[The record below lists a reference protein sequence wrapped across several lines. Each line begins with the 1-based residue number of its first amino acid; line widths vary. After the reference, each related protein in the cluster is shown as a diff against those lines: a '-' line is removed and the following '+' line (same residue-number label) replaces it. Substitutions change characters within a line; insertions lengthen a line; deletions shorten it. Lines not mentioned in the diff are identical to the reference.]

1 MKNAKG
7 MTLVELSVALVI
19 MMIIGGVII
28 KFLLSATQMF
38 KEKQLSNEQVIIMD
52 HIMAIM
58 EDEVRY
64 MEYIYLSNGNVAGP
78 IATEGYSYYKLAC
91 VDNQLIR
98 DDLEVLTSSSIMDTH
113 TMTIEFESIAS
124 AVLQVTV
131 YLDSAEPYSRKESFA
146 IRLLNMELY
155 NNTIDET
162 TDDAISQIYYSEGE

>member
-28 KFLLSATQMF
+28 QFLLSATQMF

-58 EDEVRY
+58 EEEVRY
-64 MEYIYLSNGNVAGP
+64 MEYIYLSNGAASGDITNYA
-78 IATEGYSYYKLAC
+78 YYTLTC
-91 VDNQLIR
+91 VDNQLIC
-98 DDLEVLTSSSIMDTH
+98 DGVVLTSASIMDTH
-113 TMTIEFESIAS
+113 TMTVEFESTAA
-124 AVLQVTV
+124 AVLKVTV
-131 YLDSAEPYSRKESFA
+131 YLDTAESYSRKESFN

-155 NNTIDET
+155 NNTIDEASG
-162 TDDAISQIYYSEGE
+162 DAISQIYYSEGE